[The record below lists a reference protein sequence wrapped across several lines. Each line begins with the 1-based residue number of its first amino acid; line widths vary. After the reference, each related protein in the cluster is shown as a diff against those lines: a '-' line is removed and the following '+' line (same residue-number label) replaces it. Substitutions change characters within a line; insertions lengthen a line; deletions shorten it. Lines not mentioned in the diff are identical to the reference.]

1 MLTTFLYHPCAPA
14 VNSAPTA
21 APLRGAAGWSMR
33 RFRTAEEICQHW
45 PEGERADGFWL
56 RAETLAFL
64 RNHPQGITTEA
75 LLLEHAHDGRR
86 VWLSA
91 QPFSFSAAG
100 QVSDQ
105 AKGKTSSYDFRR
117 RLLAPFS
124 FRVLCIGQFL
134 VSGPYAQDGLQNLG
148 AAEATDL
155 LSATADALMDSCR
168 GYTAVLLKD
177 LYPTEHPVSCAL
189 EQRGYHALPADPVM
203 GLHIPAHWNNL
214 EDYLLDLSSKYRVRY
229 RRARGKM
236 EGLERR
242 RLSAAEVDRYQD
254 RIYHLY
260 QQTSAG
266 ADYNAATLSA
276 AYFPWLATTGS
287 PSKGHRSAAL
297 SYFHGYFTASGEMV
311 GFTSGIGNGKVFHA
325 HFLGLEDTYK
335 RSHHLYHNMLYDLLA
350 TAIEEGYEE
359 LDYGRT
365 ALEIKSS
372 VGATPERFA
381 CQLKARPRLLN
392 QLVPIFTPAVYQATP
407 WEERN
412 PFRN

>member
-1 MLTTFLYHPCAPA
+1 
-14 VNSAPTA
+14 
-21 APLRGAAGWSMR
+21 MR
-33 RFRTAEEICQHW
+33 RFRTAEEICQYW
-45 PEGERADGFWL
+45 PEGDGAEGFWL

-64 RNHPQGITTEA
+64 RTHPQGIATEA

-86 VWLSA
+86 VLLSA

-105 AKGKTSSYDFRR
+105 AKGETSSYDFRR

-134 VSGPYAQDGLQNLG
+134 VSGPYAQDGLHSLS
-148 AAEATDL
+148 AAEATEL

-177 LYPTEHPVSCAL
+177 LYPTDHPVPRAL
-189 EQRGYHALPADPVM
+189 ETRGYHALPADPVM
-203 GLHIPAHWNNL
+203 GLNIPTHWHDL
-214 EDYLLDLSSKYRVRY
+214 EDYLLDLTSKYRVRY
-229 RRARGKM
+229 RRARSKM

-242 RLSAAEVDRYQD
+242 RLSAADVSRYQD
-254 RIYHLY
+254 RIYRLY

-266 ADYNAATLSA
+266 ADYNAATLTPD
-276 AYFPWLATTGS
+276 YFPWLATTGE
-287 PSKGHRSAAL
+287 PAPGPTAAV
-297 SYFHGYFTASGEMV
+297 SYLHGYFTAAGELV
-311 GFTSGIGNGKVFHA
+311 GFTSAIGNGKIFHA
-325 HFLGLEDTYK
+325 HFLGLEEVYK
-335 RSHHLYHNMLYDLLA
+335 RSHHLYHNLLYDLLA
-350 TAIEEGYEE
+350 TAIEEGYRV

-372 VGATPERFA
+372 VGATPESFA
-381 CQLKARPRLLN
+381 CQLKARPPLLN
-392 QLVPIFTPAVYQATP
+392 HLVPIFTPAVYQAAP